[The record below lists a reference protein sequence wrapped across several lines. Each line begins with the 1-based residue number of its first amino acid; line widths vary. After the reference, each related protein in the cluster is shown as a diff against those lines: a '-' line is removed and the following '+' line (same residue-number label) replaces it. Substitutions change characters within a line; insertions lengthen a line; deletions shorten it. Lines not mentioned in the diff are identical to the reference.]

1 MIPAYPDGATAK
13 DVAEA
18 ARAGDETA
26 GRVFS
31 TCAQKLGEGLSAVI
45 DLLNPECIV
54 IGSLFGRCHDLLWE
68 KTAAVIRA
76 EALAR
81 SAEVCRIVPAALGES
96 IGDYAALAAAT
107 ETEE

>member
-1 MIPAYPDGATAK
+1 M
-13 DVAEA
+13 
-18 ARAGDETA
+18 
-26 GRVFS
+26 FS

>member
-1 MIPAYPDGATAK
+1 MLTYRRMT
-13 DVAEA
+13 
-18 ARAGDETA
+18 
-26 GRVFS
+26 
-31 TCAQKLGEGLSAVI
+31 
-45 DLLNPECIV
+45 
-54 IGSLFGRCHDLLWE
+54 E